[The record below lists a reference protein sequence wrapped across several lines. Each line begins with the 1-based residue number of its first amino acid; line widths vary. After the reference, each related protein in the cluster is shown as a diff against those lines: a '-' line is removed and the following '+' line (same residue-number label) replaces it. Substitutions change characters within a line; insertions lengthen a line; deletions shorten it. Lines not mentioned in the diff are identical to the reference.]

1 MFWLLAIALTLT
13 VALAILWP
21 FWRANAA
28 VAEPAAAYDL
38 RIYRD
43 QLTEVDRDLSR
54 GIISPV
60 EAERLRV
67 EIGRKVLSADQ
78 QFQKENRSHAA
89 SRRYGILAAVVLGV
103 LIGGGWLVY
112 ARIGSPDDPDMA
124 LKSRIAQAEARYAA
138 RSSQAAAE
146 AAQPEQAPGPQPD
159 AEFAALMTEL
169 REGVAT
175 RPNDVRGLTL
185 LARYEARLGNTLAA
199 KQAQSRL
206 IEAKGDAATAADHAL
221 LAGFMTEAAGGL
233 ITPEAEAEVQ
243 RALQLDPDNPQAR
256 YMIGLLQA
264 QNGRPDR
271 AFPVWAALLEDT
283 PPESPWNQAIAAV
296 IEDIAWLAGQ
306 PDYQPPQSAAPP
318 GPDAETMQAA
328 ADMSPEERQAF
339 VRNMVEQL
347 ETRLGTEG
355 GTPDEWARLISSL
368 GVLGDMEHAQ
378 EIYAEAQSLFSE
390 EPDALAPIQAAA
402 QQAGLTE

>member
-43 QLTEVDRDLSR
+43 QLAEVDRDVAR
-54 GIISPV
+54 GIISPT

-78 QFQKENRSHAA
+78 QVQKQSRSYAA
-89 SRRYGILAAVVLGV
+89 SRRYGIGAAVVLGL

-112 ARIGSPDDPDMA
+112 ARMGSPDDPDMA
-124 LKSRIAQAEARYAA
+124 LQSRIAQAEERYAA
-138 RSSQAAAE
+138 RVSQAEAE
-146 AAQPEQAPGPQPD
+146 AAQPEQEPTQPD

-175 RPNDVRGLTL
+175 RPNDVQGLTL
-185 LARYEARLGNTLAA
+185 LARYEARLGNTIAA
-199 KQAQSRL
+199 KDAQSRL

-221 LAGFMTEAAGGL
+221 LAGLMTESAGGL

-283 PPESPWNQAIAAV
+283 PPESPWNRAIAAV

-306 PDYQPPQSAAPP
+306 PDYQPPQPLALP

-355 GTPDEWARLISSL
+355 GTPEEWARLISSL
-368 GVLGDMEHAQ
+368 GVLGDIEHAQ
-378 EIYAEAQSLFSE
+378 DIYAEAQSVFSAQ
-390 EPDALAPIQAAA
+390 PDALAPIQAAA